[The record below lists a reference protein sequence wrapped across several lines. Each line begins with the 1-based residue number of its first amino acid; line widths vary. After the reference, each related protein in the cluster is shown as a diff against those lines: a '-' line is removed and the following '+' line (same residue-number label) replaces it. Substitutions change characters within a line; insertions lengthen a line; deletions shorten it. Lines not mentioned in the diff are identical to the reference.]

1 MQKSSPSRTS
11 RPLGGGRRCAPRRQL
26 RPPSGDQHPGDGAMA
41 SRPSRRSITCPWR
54 LSGSSGLRPRIWAPG
69 GLGRQVYQIQIS
81 GKSAHAPAPRDTWRG
96 EDPGKRRTALK
107 AAVKPK
113 GRLRVFRVTAVGQAG
128 GGGRSLSRPHI
139 PWLPGRQS
147 SAPARP
153 MTGPPGRQRQRGR
166 NRTASARNRRTG
178 ADGCWTCCRDG
189 RVSGLSLIPGTLA
202 HARSD
207 RGLRAPCTRR
217 PYQRTCDDRWISDSE
232 HGVAEVPTRC
242 WKSPIFNTA
251 GGPQRTGGCWKG
263 GKSPIFR
270 AFNRR
275 RRGLTCWSNLEADS
289 GP

>member
-128 GGGRSLSRPHI
+128 GGRP
-139 PWLPGRQS
+139 QS
-147 SAPARP
+147 VTTSYPMVTGSSVISAGPAHDWAARA
-153 MTGPPGRQRQRGR
+153 
-166 NRTASARNRRTG
+166 TASTWQKPHSFG
-178 ADGCWTCCRDG
+178 QEPKDGCRWLLDVLPRW
-189 RVSGLSLIPGTLA
+189 SGIRAVAHPR
-202 HARSD
+202 HARS
-207 RGLRAPCTRR
+207 RSL
-217 PYQRTCDDRWISDSE
+217 
-232 HGVAEVPTRC
+232 
-242 WKSPIFNTA
+242 
-251 GGPQRTGGCWKG
+251 
-263 GKSPIFR
+263 
-270 AFNRR
+270 
-275 RRGLTCWSNLEADS
+275 
-289 GP
+289 